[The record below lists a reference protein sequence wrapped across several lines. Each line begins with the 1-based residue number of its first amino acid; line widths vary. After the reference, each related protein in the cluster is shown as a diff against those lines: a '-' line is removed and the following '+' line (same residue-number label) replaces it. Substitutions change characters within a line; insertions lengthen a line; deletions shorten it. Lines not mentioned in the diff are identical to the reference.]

1 MGPGTVSLA
10 SQGTWCLCGFKLK
23 APLLV
28 WILIYI
34 TQCWGLTQSTFLV
47 FVTQNST
54 AVFPRVLFMK
64 GTRFTEWFKIKQCCR
79 KRCFQDLS
87 FVVEGRVASLR
98 CPGWHSL
105 PSSVWWVPFLDL
117 LCTKMP
123 EIGFP
128 HPSPPG
134 AGEAISNPEK
144 LVLVPCRFPRDS
156 SSSSFSHPILWIG
169 HFPVLD
175 VALS

>member
-10 SQGTWCLCGFKLK
+10 SQGTWWLCGFKLK
-23 APLLV
+23 ALLV
-28 WILIYI
+28 WIHKYI

-47 FVTQNST
+47 FATQNSI
-54 AVFPRVLFMK
+54 APFPSPFPRVLFMK
-64 GTRFTEWFKIKQCCR
+64 GTRFIEWFKIKQCCR
-79 KRCFQDLS
+79 KRCFQDLW
-87 FVVEGRVASLR
+87 FAVEDRVASLR

-134 AGEAISNPEK
+134 AGEAIPNPEK
-144 LVLVPCRFPRDS
+144 LGLVPCCFPRDS
-156 SSSSFSHPILWIG
+156 ASSSSFPIQSSELGIS
-169 HFPVLD
+169 V
-175 VALS
+175 S